1 MSETLELKFL
11 LYLFSNYSPN
21 LLFFLENVA
30 FEKSRLFFSRN
41 LGVPTLIPCD
51 SYSSCLFPSIYV
63 PPRIFFVTL
72 HADIIETGANAVG
85 MSITSLAMSRERSLR
100 MQASKALFFFKR
112 TRNNYKEE

>member
-1 MSETLELKFL
+1 MSKTLELKFL

-51 SYSSCLFPSIYV
+51 SYSSCLFHSIYV
-63 PPRIFFVTL
+63 PPRIFF
-72 HADIIETGANAVG
+72 DIIETGANAVG

-100 MQASKALFFFKR
+100 MQPSKALFFFKR